1 MEQCAWLCDVS
12 LLLHLLRVD
21 GELVCAEGCTQVTGV
36 MAMMMTGRVLL
47 VCALCV
53 LWCGAVFG
61 HAEGLAAVGGSS
73 GGGNSAGSEGGSRG
87 DPEVNSSLEPLSVE
101 GSKENMI
108 SSLETPPSVGGI
120 PPNSLSEEGGSQSP
134 GETLTSED
142 EASSDVSVPSV
153 QTKTPGKSDSPI
165 VKAPEKSGPETKTH
179 ISDNQGEAG
188 GTEAN
193 EDATESEKR
202 QSEVVKRDTSSAPQ
216 SPPTPPVPA
225 YPTKETPLA
234 PAELRNSVEEKRNT
248 PPSQTKTDLEAP
260 ETSLEDAE
268 VEKHGEG
275 TNTSDSMKDAAKGP
289 SGDSTPS
296 SISTSDSVDAQRKA
310 EEEDDNEMETLNPN
324 EASILPLVN
333 KNGQGNVIPSFPAEQ
348 QKQKGQP
355 LGKSGAG
362 VAPTSTLSTV
372 TSSPA
377 GKESVKHLAS
387 GTSPDGHQNVDG
399 GSTADGYQTV
409 DTGYGDK
416 TQEDGPLKT
425 PTGNLATAE
434 DANGPTTM
442 DVGQDGTAVTPE
454 VGASSGEDEETVE
467 GKNVQGEEVQPQN
480 RDVNATA
487 LNSSLGNLSQRNN
500 SDGGTMRGSGPL
512 PLLLLLLGLW
522 GFAAL

>member
-1 MEQCAWLCDVS
+1 
-12 LLLHLLRVD
+12 
-21 GELVCAEGCTQVTGV
+21 

-61 HAEGLAAVGGSS
+61 HAEGLAAGD
-73 GGGNSAGSEGGSRG
+73 GNSAGSEGGSRG
-87 DPEVNSSLEPLSVE
+87 DPDVNSPLEPLSVE
-101 GSKENMI
+101 GSKGNMI
-108 SSLETPPSVGGI
+108 SSLKTPLSVGGI
-120 PPNSLSEEGGSQSP
+120 PPNSLSEEGDGSQSL
-134 GETLTSED
+134 GETLNSED
-142 EASSDVSVPSV
+142 EASSEVSGPSV
-153 QTKTPGKSDSPI
+153 QTKTPGQSDSPI
-165 VKAPEKSGPETKTH
+165 VKAPEKSYPKTKTH
-179 ISDNQGEAG
+179 ISDKQGEAG

-234 PAELRNSVEEKRNT
+234 PAELRDSVEENRNT
-248 PPSQTKTDLEAP
+248 PPSQTKTDLDAP

-268 VEKHGEG
+268 VEKRGEG
-275 TNTSDSMKDAAKGP
+275 TNTSDSMKDAAKGR

-296 SISTSDSVDAQRKA
+296 SISTSDSVAAQRKA
-310 EEEDDNEMETLNPN
+310 EEEDDNEKEALNPN
-324 EASILPLVN
+324 EDSILSLVN

-348 QKQKGQP
+348 QEQKGQP

-362 VAPTSTLSTV
+362 GAPTSTLSTV

-399 GSTADGYQTV
+399 GSTAGGYQTV
-409 DTGYGDK
+409 DTECGDK

-425 PTGNLATAE
+425 PTGNLANAE

-454 VGASSGEDEETVE
+454 VSVSSGEDEETVG
-467 GKNVQGEEVQPQN
+467 GKNAQEEEVQPQN

-487 LNSSLGNLSQRNN
+487 LNSSLGNSSQGNN
-500 SDGGTMRGSGPL
+500 SDGGTMRGSGLL
-512 PLLLLLLGLW
+512 PSLLLLLGLW

>member
-1 MEQCAWLCDVS
+1 
-12 LLLHLLRVD
+12 
-21 GELVCAEGCTQVTGV
+21 
-36 MAMMMTGRVLL
+36 MAMMTGRVLL

-87 DPEVNSSLEPLSVE
+87 DPEVNFPLEPLSVE

-108 SSLETPPSVGGI
+108 SSLETSPSVGGI
-120 PPNSLSEEGGSQSP
+120 PPNSLSEEGDVSQSL

-142 EASSDVSVPSV
+142 EVSSGVSGPSV
-153 QTKTPGKSDSPI
+153 QTKTPGQSDSPI

-179 ISDNQGEAG
+179 ISDKQGEAG

-193 EDATESEKR
+193 EDATESEKG

-234 PAELRNSVEEKRNT
+234 PADLRDSVEENRNT
-248 PPSQTKTDLEAP
+248 PPSQTKTDLDAP
-260 ETSLEDAE
+260 ESSLEDAE
-268 VEKHGEG
+268 AQKHGEG
-275 TNTSDSMKDAAKGP
+275 TNTSDSMKDAAKGR

-296 SISTSDSVDAQRKA
+296 SISTSDSVAAQRKA

-324 EASILPLVN
+324 EDFILPLVN
-333 KNGQGNVIPSFPAEQ
+333 KNGKGNVIPSFPAEQ

-355 LGKSGAG
+355 LGKSSAG
-362 VAPTSTLSTV
+362 GGGAPTSTLSTV

-399 GSTADGYQTV
+399 GSTAGGYQTTT
-409 DTGYGDK
+409 TGYGDN

-442 DVGQDGTAVTPE
+442 GVGQDGTAVTPE
-454 VGASSGEDEETVE
+454 VGASSAEDEETVE
-467 GKNVQGEEVQPQN
+467 GKNVQEEEEGIHPQN
-480 RDVNATA
+480 RDINATA
-487 LNSSLGNLSQRNN
+487 LNSSLGNLSQGNN
-500 SDGGTMRGSGPL
+500 SDGGTMRGSGLL
-512 PLLLLLLGLW
+512 PSLLLLLGLW

>member
-1 MEQCAWLCDVS
+1 
-12 LLLHLLRVD
+12 
-21 GELVCAEGCTQVTGV
+21 

-73 GGGNSAGSEGGSRG
+73 VGGNSAGSEDGSCG
-87 DPEVNSSLEPLSVE
+87 DPDVNSSLEPLSVE

-108 SSLETPPSVGGI
+108 SSLEISPSVGGI
-120 PPNSLSEEGGSQSP
+120 PPNSLSEEGVSQSL

-142 EASSDVSVPSV
+142 EVSSEVSGPSV
-153 QTKTPGKSDSPI
+153 QTKTPGQSDSPI

-179 ISDNQGEAG
+179 ISDKQGEAG

-193 EDATESEKR
+193 GDATESEKG
-202 QSEVVKRDTSSAPQ
+202 QSEVVKKDTSSAPQ

-234 PAELRNSVEEKRNT
+234 PAELRDSVEEKLNT
-248 PPSQTKTDLEAP
+248 PPSQTKTDLDAP
-260 ETSLEDAE
+260 EPSLEDAE

-275 TNTSDSMKDAAKGP
+275 TNTSDSMKDAAKGR

-310 EEEDDNEMETLNPN
+310 EEEDDNEMEALNPN

-333 KNGQGNVIPSFPAEQ
+333 KNGKGNVIPSFPAEQ

-355 LGKSGAG
+355 LGKSSAG
-362 VAPTSTLSTV
+362 GGGAPTSTLSTV

-377 GKESVKHLAS
+377 GKDSVKHLAS
-387 GTSPDGHQNVDG
+387 GASPDGHQNVDG
-399 GSTADGYQTV
+399 GSTAGGYQTATT
-409 DTGYGDK
+409 DRDK

-425 PTGNLATAE
+425 PTGNLANAE

-442 DVGQDGTAVTPE
+442 GVGQDGTAVTPE
-454 VGASSGEDEETVE
+454 VSVSSGEDGETVE
-467 GKNVQGEEVQPQN
+467 GKNTQGEKGIHPQN
-480 RDVNATA
+480 RDINATA
-487 LNSSLGNLSQRNN
+487 LNSSLGHLSQGNN
-500 SDGGTMRGSGPL
+500 SDGGTMRGSGLL
-512 PLLLLLLGLW
+512 PSLLLLLGLW
-522 GFAAL
+522 VFAAL

>member
-1 MEQCAWLCDVS
+1 
-12 LLLHLLRVD
+12 
-21 GELVCAEGCTQVTGV
+21 

-61 HAEGLAAVGGSS
+61 HAEGLAAVGG
-73 GGGNSAGSEGGSRG
+73 NSAGSEGGSCG
-87 DPEVNSSLEPLSVE
+87 DPDVNSSLESLSVE
-101 GSKENMI
+101 GSKGNMI

-120 PPNSLSEEGGSQSP
+120 PPNSLSEEGDGSQSP

-142 EASSDVSVPSV
+142 EASSEVSGPSV
-153 QTKTPGKSDSPI
+153 QTKTPGQSDSPI
-165 VKAPEKSGPETKTH
+165 VKAPEKSDPETKTH
-179 ISDNQGEAG
+179 ISDKQGEAG

-193 EDATESEKR
+193 GDATENEKG

-234 PAELRNSVEEKRNT
+234 PADLRDSVEENRNT
-248 PPSQTKTDLEAP
+248 PPSQTKKDLDAP

-268 VEKHGEG
+268 AQKHGEG
-275 TNTSDSMKDAAKGP
+275 TNTSDSMKDAAKGR

-310 EEEDDNEMETLNPN
+310 EEEDDNEMEALNPN

-333 KNGQGNVIPSFPAEQ
+333 KNGQGNVIPSFPGEQ

-362 VAPTSTLSTV
+362 GAPTSTLSTV
-372 TSSPA
+372 TSYPA
-377 GKESVKHLAS
+377 GKKTVKHLAS

-399 GSTADGYQTV
+399 GSTAGGYPTV

-416 TQEDGPLKT
+416 MQDDGSLKT
-425 PTGNLATAE
+425 PTGNLANAE

-442 DVGQDGTAVTPE
+442 GVGQHGTAVTPE
-454 VGASSGEDEETVE
+454 VSASSAEDEETVE
-467 GKNVQGEEVQPQN
+467 GKNAQGEEGIHPQN
-480 RDVNATA
+480 REVNATA
-487 LNSSLGNLSQRNN
+487 LNSSLGRLSQGNN
-500 SDGGTMRGSGPL
+500 SDGGTMRGSRLL
-512 PLLLLLLGLW
+512 PSLLLLLGLW
-522 GFAAL
+522 VFAAL

>member
-1 MEQCAWLCDVS
+1 
-12 LLLHLLRVD
+12 
-21 GELVCAEGCTQVTGV
+21 

-61 HAEGLAAVGGSS
+61 HAEGLAA
-73 GGGNSAGSEGGSRG
+73 GGGNSAGSEDDSRG

-101 GSKENMI
+101 GSKGNMI
-108 SSLETPPSVGGI
+108 SSLETPLSVGDI
-120 PPNSLSEEGGSQSP
+120 PPNSLSEEGDGSQSP

-142 EASSDVSVPSV
+142 EVSSGVSGPSV
-153 QTKTPGKSDSPI
+153 QTKTPGQSDSPI
-165 VKAPEKSGPETKTH
+165 VKAPEKSDPETKTH
-179 ISDNQGEAG
+179 ISDKQGEAG

-193 EDATESEKR
+193 GDAKESETR
-202 QSEVVKRDTSSAPQ
+202 QSEVKRDTSSAPQ

-234 PAELRNSVEEKRNT
+234 PAELRDSVEEKRNT
-248 PPSQTKTDLEAP
+248 PPSQAKTDLDAP

-275 TNTSDSMKDAAKGP
+275 TNTSDSMKDAAKGR

-296 SISTSDSVDAQRKA
+296 SISTSDSVAAQRKA
-310 EEEDDNEMETLNPN
+310 EEEDDNEMEALNPN
-324 EASILPLVN
+324 EDSILPLVN

-348 QKQKGQP
+348 QEKKGQP

-362 VAPTSTLSTV
+362 GAPTSTLSTV

-387 GTSPDGHQNVDG
+387 VTSPDGHQNVDG
-399 GSTADGYQTV
+399 GSTAGGYQTA
-409 DTGYGDK
+409 TTECGDK
-416 TQEDGPLKT
+416 TQEDRPLKT

-442 DVGQDGTAVTPE
+442 GVGQEGTTVTPE
-454 VGASSGEDEETVE
+454 VSASSGEDEETVE
-467 GKNVQGEEVQPQN
+467 GKNVQEEEVQPLN
-480 RDVNATA
+480 KEVKAAA
-487 LNSSLGNLSQRNN
+487 LNSSLGNLSQGNN
-500 SDGGTMRGSGPL
+500 SDGGTMRGSGLL
-512 PLLLLLLGLW
+512 PSLLLLLGLW

>member
-1 MEQCAWLCDVS
+1 
-12 LLLHLLRVD
+12 
-21 GELVCAEGCTQVTGV
+21 
-36 MAMMMTGRVLL
+36 MAMMVTGRVLL

-61 HAEGLAAVGGSS
+61 RAEGLAAVGGGS

-87 DPEVNSSLEPLSVE
+87 GPDVDSSLEPLSVE
-101 GSKENMI
+101 GPKGNMI

-120 PPNSLSEEGGSQSP
+120 SPNSLSEEGDGSQSL
-134 GETLTSED
+134 GDTLTSDD
-142 EASSDVSVPSV
+142 EVSSEVSGPSV
-153 QTKTPGKSDSPI
+153 QTKTPGQSDSPV

-179 ISDNQGEAG
+179 ISDKQGEAG

-193 EDATESEKR
+193 GDATENEKG
-202 QSEVVKRDTSSAPQ
+202 QSEVVKRDASSAPQ

-225 YPTKETPLA
+225 FPPEETPLA
-234 PAELRNSVEEKRNT
+234 PAELRNSVEEKLNT

-260 ETSLEDAE
+260 EPSLEDAE
-268 VEKHGEG
+268 AEKHGEG
-275 TNTSDSMKDAAKGP
+275 TTTSDSMKDAAKGR

-310 EEEDDNEMETLNPN
+310 EEEDGNEMEALNPN
-324 EASILPLVN
+324 EDSILPLVN
-333 KNGQGNVIPSFPAEQ
+333 KNGQGNVIPSFSAEQ
-348 QKQKGQP
+348 KEQKGQP

-362 VAPTSTLSTV
+362 GASALSTV

-399 GSTADGYQTV
+399 GSNADGYQTV

-425 PTGNLATAE
+425 PTGNLATA

-442 DVGQDGTAVTPE
+442 DVGQDGTTVTPE
-454 VGASSGEDEETVE
+454 VGASSAEDEETAGE
-467 GKNVQGEEVQPQN
+467 NKQEEVQPQN
-480 RDVNATA
+480 REVNATT
-487 LNSSLGNLSQRNN
+487 LNSSLGNLSQGNN
-500 SDGGTMRGSGPL
+500 SDGGTMRGSGL
-512 PLLLLLLGLW
+512 PSMLLLLGLW
-522 GFAAL
+522 GFAPL

>member
-1 MEQCAWLCDVS
+1 
-12 LLLHLLRVD
+12 
-21 GELVCAEGCTQVTGV
+21 

-61 HAEGLAAVGGSS
+61 HAEGLAA
-73 GGGNSAGSEGGSRG
+73 GGGNSAGSEDDSRG
-87 DPEVNSSLEPLSVE
+87 DPEVNSSLEPLSE
-101 GSKENMI
+101 GSKGNMI
-108 SSLETPPSVGGI
+108 SSLEISPSVGDI
-120 PPNSLSEEGGSQSP
+120 PPNSLSEEGDGSQSP

-142 EASSDVSVPSV
+142 EVSSGVSGPSV
-153 QTKTPGKSDSPI
+153 QTKTPGQSDSPI
-165 VKAPEKSGPETKTH
+165 VKAPEKSDPETKTH
-179 ISDNQGEAG
+179 ISDKQGEAG

-193 EDATESEKR
+193 GDAKESETR
-202 QSEVVKRDTSSAPQ
+202 QSEVKRDTSSAPQ

-234 PAELRNSVEEKRNT
+234 PAELRDSVEEKRNT
-248 PPSQTKTDLEAP
+248 PPSQAKTDLDAP

-275 TNTSDSMKDAAKGP
+275 TNTSDSMKDAAKGR

-310 EEEDDNEMETLNPN
+310 EEEDDNEMEALNPN
-324 EASILPLVN
+324 EDSILPLVN
-333 KNGQGNVIPSFPAEQ
+333 KNGKGNVIPSFPAEQ
-348 QKQKGQP
+348 QEQKGQP

-362 VAPTSTLSTV
+362 GAPTSTLSTV
-372 TSSPA
+372 TSYPA

-387 GTSPDGHQNVDG
+387 VTSPDGHQNVDG
-399 GSTADGYQTV
+399 GSTAGGYQTATTT
-409 DTGYGDK
+409 DRDK
-416 TQEDGPLKT
+416 TQEDRPLKT

-442 DVGQDGTAVTPE
+442 GVGQEGTTVTPE
-454 VGASSGEDEETVE
+454 VSASSGEDEETVE
-467 GKNVQGEEVQPQN
+467 GKNVQEEEVQPLN
-480 RDVNATA
+480 KEVNATA
-487 LNSSLGNLSQRNN
+487 LNSSLGKLSQGNN
-500 SDGGTMRGSGPL
+500 SDGGTMRGSGLL
-512 PLLLLLLGLW
+512 PSLLLLLGLW

>member
-1 MEQCAWLCDVS
+1 MV
-12 LLLHLLRVD
+12 
-21 GELVCAEGCTQVTGV
+21 
-36 MAMMMTGRVLL
+36 MMMTGRVLL

-61 HAEGLAAVGGSS
+61 HAEGLAA
-73 GGGNSAGSEGGSRG
+73 GGGNSAGSEDDSRG

-101 GSKENMI
+101 GSKGNMI
-108 SSLETPPSVGGI
+108 SSLETPLSVGDI
-120 PPNSLSEEGGSQSP
+120 PPNSLSEEGDGSQSP

-142 EASSDVSVPSV
+142 EVSSGVSGPSV
-153 QTKTPGKSDSPI
+153 QTKTPGQSDSPI
-165 VKAPEKSGPETKTH
+165 VKAPEKSDPETKTH
-179 ISDNQGEAG
+179 ISDKQGEAG

-193 EDATESEKR
+193 GDATESETR

-234 PAELRNSVEEKRNT
+234 PADLGDSVEEKRNT
-248 PPSQTKTDLEAP
+248 PPSQTKTDLDAP
-260 ETSLEDAE
+260 ESSLEDAE

-275 TNTSDSMKDAAKGP
+275 TNTSDSMKDAAKGR

-296 SISTSDSVDAQRKA
+296 SISTSDSVAAQRKA
-310 EEEDDNEMETLNPN
+310 EEEDDNEMEALNPN
-324 EASILPLVN
+324 EDSILPLVN

-348 QKQKGQP
+348 QEKKGQP

-362 VAPTSTLSTV
+362 GAPTSTLSTV

-399 GSTADGYQTV
+399 GSTAGGYQTA
-409 DTGYGDK
+409 TTECGDK
-416 TQEDGPLKT
+416 TQEDRPLKT

-442 DVGQDGTAVTPE
+442 GVGQEGTTVTPE
-454 VGASSGEDEETVE
+454 VSASSGEDEETVE
-467 GKNVQGEEVQPQN
+467 GKNVQEEEVQPLN
-480 RDVNATA
+480 KEVKAAA
-487 LNSSLGNLSQRNN
+487 LNSSLGNLSQGNN
-500 SDGGTMRGSGPL
+500 SDGGTMRGSGLL
-512 PLLLLLLGLW
+512 PSLLLLLGLW